1 MKTRI
6 NITAGNWH
14 AEILAALKFAFD
26 TNNSG
31 YTVTLEQTGYESV
44 RVYGLGRD
52 LGSDNSILLL
62 AGEERL
68 VVSLSPDGAL
78 YLNN

>member
-6 NITAGNWH
+6 NISAGNWH

-26 TNNSG
+26 ANNAG

-52 LGSDNSILLL
+52 LGSDNSISLLV
-62 AGEERL
+62 GEDRL
-68 VVSLSPDGAL
+68 VVSLLSDGAL